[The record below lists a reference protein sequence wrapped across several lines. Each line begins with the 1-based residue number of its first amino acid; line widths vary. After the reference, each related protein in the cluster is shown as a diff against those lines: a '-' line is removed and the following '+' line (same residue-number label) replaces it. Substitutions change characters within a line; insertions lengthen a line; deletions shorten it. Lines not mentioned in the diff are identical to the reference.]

1 VFSVP
6 AIMDAG
12 EQNAA
17 RARAAQM
24 QQQDSQME
32 QQKEQQEKA
41 VAMEEQ
47 RRVVLRQILTPEA
60 SERLSRIG
68 LVRQEK
74 QRAIEDMLLQAM
86 QRGGLGG
93 KVDESTIIDLLG
105 KYEAAQQKSQQVQVQ
120 RKTIFDDEDD
130 FDFDNL

>member
-1 VFSVP
+1 
-6 AIMDAG
+6 MDAE

-24 QQQDSQME
+24 QQQETAME
-32 QQKEQQEKA
+32 KQNEQQEKA

-68 LVRQEK
+68 LVRQDK

-93 KVDESTIIDLLG
+93 KVDENTIIDLLG
-105 KYEAAQQKSQQVQVQ
+105 KYEAAQQKTQTVQVQ
-120 RKTIFDDEDD
+120 RKTMFDDEDD

>member
-1 VFSVP
+1 
-6 AIMDAG
+6 MDAG
-12 EQNAA
+12 EQQAA

-24 QQQDSQME
+24 
-32 QQKEQQEKA
+32 
-41 VAMEEQ
+41 Q

-74 QRAIEDMLLQAM
+74 QRAIEEMLLNAM

-93 KVDESTIIDLLG
+93 KVDENTIIDLLG
-105 KYEAAQQKSQQVQVQ
+105 KYEQAQQKTTSVQVQ
-120 RKTIFDDEDD
+120 RKTMFDDEDD

>member
-1 VFSVP
+1 
-6 AIMDAG
+6 MDAQ

-24 QQQDSQME
+24 AQQDQAME
-32 QQKEQQEKA
+32 QQKEKQEQA
-41 VAMEEQ
+41 SAMEEQ

-74 QRAIEDMLLQAM
+74 QRAIEEMLLQAM

-93 KVDESTIIDLLG
+93 KVDENTIIDLLG
-105 KYEAAQQKSQQVQVQ
+105 KYEAAQQKTQTVQVQ
-120 RKTIFDDEDD
+120 RKTMFDDEDD